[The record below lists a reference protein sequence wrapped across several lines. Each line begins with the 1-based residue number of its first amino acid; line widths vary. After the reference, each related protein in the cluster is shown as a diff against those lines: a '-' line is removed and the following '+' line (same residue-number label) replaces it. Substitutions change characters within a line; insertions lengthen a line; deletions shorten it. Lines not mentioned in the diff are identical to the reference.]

1 MQPRQHQR
9 HVAAVGAAGDP
20 DAGDI
25 QPGVGPEVLDTGDVV
40 ETVHAAPIA
49 VDMLDVLHPVPRQA
63 RTLGTNTANPF
74 KVRYWISGMENQVK
88 SGLSCPG
95 DRRGRNG

>member
-25 QPGVGPEVLDTGDVV
+25 QPGIGPEVLDTGDVV
-40 ETVHAAPIA
+40 ETVHAVVA
-49 VDMLDVLHPVPRQA
+49 VNVLDVLHPVPRRAPDVGDEHGEPVQ
-63 RTLGTNTANPF
+63 
-74 KVRYWISGMENQVK
+74 VRYWISGMENQVK
-88 SGLSCPG
+88 SGLSCPWG
-95 DRRGRNG
+95 PPWT